1 MGRKIR
7 NGWELSKQS
16 WGALRANPQ
25 LLMFPIISMIGMII
39 VTILFLIPISATGI
53 FQALTQEGTVT
64 NDVAGVIAAIVLF
77 IYYVV
82 TYTVIIFSNT
92 ALVGAAMKL
101 LRGEPATVSD
111 GIQIASARLGKII
124 VYAIISATVGM
135 IARGIRDAGR
145 DSKNVVVMILAA
157 IIGGLIQGA
166 WNLLVFFAIPV
177 LVVEDVGVVDSLKRS
192 LELFKRTWGEQFTGS
207 TAIGGITCLAYVAV
221 FIIGGLIVFAAIAT
235 ESAALIIGAIA
246 LVILAI
252 VMLGLM
258 QGAVNGIFQASLYK
272 YATTGDAGPF
282 IDTELAREAFAA
294 A

>member
-1 MGRKIR
+1 MGRRIK

-16 WGALRANPQ
+16 WSALRANPQ
-25 LLMFPIISMIGMII
+25 LLMFPVISMIGMII

-64 NDVAGVIAAIVLF
+64 NDVAGFIAAVVLF
-77 IYYVV
+77 LYYVV
-82 TYTVIIFSNT
+82 AYTVIIFSNT

-101 LRGEPATVSD
+101 INGEPATVSD

-124 VYAIISATVGM
+124 VYAVISATVGM

-145 DSKNVVVMILAA
+145 DSKNVVIMILAA

-166 WNLLVFFAIPV
+166 WNLLVFFAIPI
-177 LVVEDVGVVDSLKRS
+177 LVVEDTSVIDSLKRS

-207 TAIGGITCLAYVAV
+207 TAIGGITCLAYAAV
-221 FIIGGLIVFAAIAT
+221 FIIGGLIVFAAIST
-235 ESAALIIGAIA
+235 QSAALIIGAIA

-272 YATTGDAGPF
+272 YATTGDAGPY